1 MECETLDDVMSLLES
16 GSSVRHTG
24 STQMNEQSSRSHSVF
39 TVNIGK
45 CSNNDQWGSLVLRS
59 WFYFSIFWYEILTVK
74 THLLFLGQKWSE
86 NDVMAEK
93 RKQSE
98 STESLDEGA
107 FHLNF
112 ISWMCIRDFSAC
124 MWMFFFCNQYHI
136 MHFHRIL
143 VKSDF
148 RGQYFFVFNVFCCY
162 VVFVFLMIILL
173 LEVLQ
178 ILTLNSRYL
187 LCSKTLICY
196 VHVLLN
202 HKNTCIYIVHV
213 PVILTVK
220 QTIRNI
226 DIGVDIILSKWESSE
241 NQSSL
246 FSGESSSKGLL
257 FGTVLTCNYAMS

>member
-1 MECETLDDVMSLLES
+1 MMSWQRKESKVKVQNLWTKVHFIWILFLECVL
-16 GSSVRHTG
+16 G
-24 STQMNEQSSRSHSVF
+24 
-39 TVNIGK
+39 I
-45 CSNNDQWGSLVLRS
+45 LVL
-59 WFYFSIFWYEILTVK
+59 
-74 THLLFLGQKWSE
+74 
-86 NDVMAEK
+86 
-93 RKQSE
+93 
-98 STESLDEGA
+98 
-107 FHLNF
+107 
-112 ISWMCIRDFSAC
+112 AC
-124 MWMFFFCNQYHI
+124 ECFFFCNQCHI

-202 HKNTCIYIVHV
+202 HKNTFIYIVHV

-246 FSGESSSKGLL
+246 FSGETSSKGLL